1 MANPSSSFIRTW
13 QVFSLVV
20 PLVLIGYRVATDD
33 TGLDA
38 ITPRASYTVT
48 LQMDMEAAGGPV
60 HAATYLPASTT
71 RQPVEALTNRSGPF
85 SLEIRAD
92 STGRH
97 ARWSADD
104 VAGPQHITYSFRV
117 WPQSVTYQLDDAAQR
132 PTDAA
137 VAPALQPYLRAAD
150 AIPVGAPYIEA
161 LYARLA
167 PDTDRLLPVVRAV
180 FDHAASLEPAASGG
194 GLDAIAAD
202 RRGRASSAGVSRLL
216 VALARQAQIPSRL
229 VSGLILEDGATST
242 SHRWAE
248 LFIGGHW
255 VPFDAFNG
263 HFAALPANYLT
274 LYRGDASLVSHPPG
288 VDGDYQF
295 EVDRRWTSQ
304 HEAEAAT
311 AGTPN
316 DAYGFW
322 APLVEAGLSL
332 DLLEILLL
340 LPLGASIV
348 VFFRNVVGL
357 ETYGTFLPAL
367 IASACLATGLTW
379 GLLAFFTVTLTVAA
393 LHVPLERA
401 GLLHTPRLAI
411 LMVFVV
417 VQLILLTLLSTH
429 LGWLDLSYFILFPVV
444 ILTST
449 AERFACHLTED
460 GPAKAAKV
468 TLMTGVVIGC
478 SYAVMDLPIVGL
490 TMLAF
495 PEVLFLIV
503 AFNLWLGR
511 WMGIRLTEYARFRW
525 LINRQ
530 TTTYAS
536 SSR

>member
-1 MANPSSSFIRTW
+1 MAHASSSLIRAW
-13 QVFSLVV
+13 HIFLLAV
-20 PLVLIGYRVATDD
+20 PLVLTSYRVATDD

-38 ITPRASYTVT
+38 ITPQASYTVT
-48 LQMDMEAAGGPV
+48 LQMGMEPAGGSV
-60 HAATYLPASTT
+60 YAATYLPTSTE
-71 RQPVEALTNRSGPF
+71 RQPVKTLASRSGPF
-85 SLEIRAD
+85 SLEIKTD
-92 STGRH
+92 STGQH
-97 ARWSADD
+97 ARWSADE
-104 VAGPQHITYSFRV
+104 VTGAQRIAYSFRV
-117 WPQSVTYQLDDAAQR
+117 WPKPIAYQLDDVQLR
-132 PTDAA
+132 STD
-137 VAPALQPYLRAAD
+137 VSVPPSLQPYLRATA
-150 AIPVGAPYIEA
+150 AIPADAPYIEA
-161 LYARLA
+161 LYARVA
-167 PDTDRLLPVVRAV
+167 PDTDRLPKTVQAL
-180 FDHAASLEPAASGG
+180 FDHAASLEPAAFSG

-202 RRGRASSAGVSRLL
+202 RLGRASCNGVSRLL

-229 VSGLILEDGATST
+229 VGGLILEDGTTGT
-242 SHRWAE
+242 SHQWAE
-248 LFIGGHW
+248 LYIGGHW
-255 VPFDAFNG
+255 VPFDALNG

-274 LYRGDASLVSHPPG
+274 LYRGDEFLFSHTP
-288 VDGDYQF
+288 DIAFDYQF
-295 EVDRRWTSQ
+295 DIKQHWTS
-304 HEAEAAT
+304 EREAA
-311 AGTPN
+311 AVMASTPGE
-316 DAYGFW
+316 AYGFW

-417 VQLILLTLLSTH
+417 VQLILLTLLSAH

-449 AERFACHLTED
+449 AERFASHLTED

-468 TLMTGVVIGC
+468 TLMTGGVIGC

-495 PEVLFLIV
+495 PETLLLIV

-511 WMGIRLTEYARFRW
+511 WVGIRLTEYARFRW